1 MEQHNKTQ
9 HTNLKQIATW
19 VDVELYNK
27 IQELRKEG
35 YKISAILKE
44 GIKRIE
50 EQKKERDF
58 VISVLEQLRPLGE
71 TLSKALMLNKDLVG
85 LSEKLTTNISELRTS
100 VEELKSLRDV
110 VKSLSLLI
118 VELNRGSKE
127 IYEKKI
133 RDLYEIV
140 YKTYLEFDKELTQKF
155 GGNLPSDVA
164 QALSTFYGKIF
175 KETIDRGILTP
186 QQIAEITAKFRK

>member
-1 MEQHNKTQ
+1 MEQHNTAQ
-9 HTNLKQIATW
+9 RTNLKQIATW
-19 VDVELYNK
+19 VDPELYAK

-50 EQKKERDF
+50 EQRKEKDF
-58 VISVLEQLRPLGE
+58 IISVLEQLRPLGE
-71 TLSKALMLNKDLVG
+71 TLSKALMLNKDLVS
-85 LSEKLTTNISELRTS
+85 LSERLTVNISELKTS
-100 VEELKSLRDV
+100 VEELKSLKDV

-133 RDLYEIV
+133 RDLYEII
-140 YKTYLEFDKELTQKF
+140 YKNYLEFDKELIQKF

-164 QALSTFYGKIF
+164 QALAGFYGKIF
-175 KETIDRGILTP
+175 KEVVDRGILTP